1 MNSVEE
7 LITISINTQKGICIV
22 NGVDVSRDA
31 SYLKLEFEN
40 GEWSLQITTERF
52 FSSVCKKGVLQV
64 DADTVLLNSK

>member
-1 MNSVEE
+1 MNLVEE

-52 FSSVCKKGVLQV
+52 FSSVCKKGGIQV
-64 DADTVLLNSK
+64 DTALLNSK

>member
-22 NGVDVSRDA
+22 NGVDVSRDV

-40 GEWSLQITTERF
+40 GEWSLQITTEHF
-52 FSSVCKKGVLQV
+52 FSSVCKKGVIQV
-64 DADTVLLNSK
+64 DADTVLFNSK

>member
-7 LITISINTQKGICIV
+7 LKTISINTQKGICIV

-40 GEWSLQITTERF
+40 GEWSLQITTEHF
-52 FSSVCKKGVLQV
+52 FSSV
-64 DADTVLLNSK
+64 

>member
-1 MNSVEE
+1 MYSVKE
-7 LITISINTQKGICIV
+7 LKTIEINTQKGICIV

-52 FSSVCKKGVLQV
+52 FSSVCKEGGIQV
-64 DADTVLLNSK
+64 DTDTDLLNSK

>member
-7 LITISINTQKGICIV
+7 LKTIEINTQKGICIV

-52 FSSVCKKGVLQV
+52 FSSV
-64 DADTVLLNSK
+64 

>member
-7 LITISINTQKGICIV
+7 LKTISINTQKGICIV

-52 FSSVCKKGVLQV
+52 FSSVYKKGGIQV
-64 DADTVLLNSK
+64 NTDTDLLNSK